1 MKPKYT
7 WGRRHNGTYSQL
19 RKYRH
24 WLKRNGGGQQFQYRK
39 PSNNQLK
46 MRGLPMNRS
55 RQRFIA
61 EQRYF
66 NSVLNRCME
75 EIK

>member
-7 WGRRHNGTYSQL
+7 WGRRQNGTYSQF
-19 RKYRH
+19 RKYKH
-24 WLKRNGGGQQFQYRK
+24 WLKRNGGGQQFRYKK

-66 NSVLNRCME
+66 NSVLNRCMKE
-75 EIK
+75 TK

>member
-1 MKPKYT
+1 MKPKYV
-7 WGRRHNGTYSQL
+7 WGRRLNGTYSQF
-19 RKYRH
+19 RKYKH
-24 WLKRNGGGQQFQYRK
+24 WLKRNGGGPRYQYKK

-46 MRGLPMNRS
+46 MRGLPMDRS

-75 EIK
+75 GAK